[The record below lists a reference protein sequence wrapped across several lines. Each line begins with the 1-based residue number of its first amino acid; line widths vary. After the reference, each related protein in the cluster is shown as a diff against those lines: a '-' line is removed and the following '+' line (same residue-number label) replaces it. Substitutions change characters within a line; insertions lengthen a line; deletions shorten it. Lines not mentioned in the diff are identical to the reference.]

1 MIIKTEITCD
11 TPALAQAVADTLCQA
26 SGPASLVSHFNT
38 QAANAG
44 ISVSASDASS
54 TASVG
59 QTPNSDSS
67 SSMVEWWIIML
78 VVVVPLVMLAAI
90 EVVIWKIRSATHDT
104 AGMAPQEAHKTQE
117 IADTTQEIPDID
129 AVEQQL

>member
-1 MIIKTEITCD
+1 MIIKTVITCD
-11 TPALAQAVADTLCQA
+11 TSALAQAAADTLSQA
-26 SGPASLVSHFNT
+26 SGSASLVSNFNT

-54 TASVG
+54 TASVAL
-59 QTPNSDSS
+59 TPNSDS

-78 VVVVPLVMLAAI
+78 VIVVPLVMLAAI
-90 EVVIWKIRSATHDT
+90 GVVIWKIRSATHDT